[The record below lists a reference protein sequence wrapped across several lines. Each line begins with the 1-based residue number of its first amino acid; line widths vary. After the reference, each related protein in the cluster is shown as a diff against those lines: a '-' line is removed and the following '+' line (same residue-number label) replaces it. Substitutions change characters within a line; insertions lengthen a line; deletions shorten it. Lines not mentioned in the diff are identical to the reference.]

1 MKKVS
6 IGEAAEILGISKE
19 AVYNRIRRNSLRAE
33 ESGGVRYVLL
43 DDEMQQSEPASQSSA
58 KSPRTSGTAGTQ
70 SFIDYLIKEVAE
82 LKGKIE
88 ALQEDKDRLH
98 KEKEEILI
106 ASKEEIKLMYKE
118 RDEKLGYFLSFFDK
132 PLISA
137 KNREAK
143 PFDVE
148 VKEKVYD
155 EREWTSLAK
164 FIRSLKRKKRP
175 KAQSLIIENIGKSEL
190 IRVEGNEL
198 LINQS
203 LDIKSLKGKK

>member
-43 DDEMQQSEPASQSSA
+43 DDEMQSEPASQNSA
-58 KSPRTSGTAGTQ
+58 KSPRTSGTASTTQ
-70 SFIDYLIKEVAE
+70 SFIDYLIKEISE

-88 ALQEDKDRLH
+88 ALQSDKDRLH

-106 ASKEEIKLMYKE
+106 ASKDEIKLMYKE
-118 RDEKLGYFLSFFDK
+118 RDEKLRYFLSFFDK
-132 PLISA
+132 PLLSS
-137 KNREAK
+137 KSREAK
-143 PFDVE
+143 PYDVE
-148 VKEKVYD
+148 IKEKTFD
-155 EREWTSLAK
+155 RSEWTSLAK
-164 FIRSLKRKKRP
+164 FVKSLKRKKRL
-175 KAQSLIIENIGKSEL
+175 KAQSLIIENIGKSEF

-203 LDIKSLKGKK
+203 LDIKSLKGSK

>member
-19 AVYNRIRRNSLRAE
+19 AVYNRIRRNSLRTE
-33 ESGGVRYVLL
+33 EIDGVRYVLL
-43 DDEMQQSEPASQSSA
+43 EGAVSADEARRA
-58 KSPRTSGTAGTQ
+58 KAKTSPKTQTAPQNQ

-88 ALQEDKDRLH
+88 ALQSDKDRLH

-118 RDEKLGYFLSFFDK
+118 RDEKLGHFLSFFDK

-137 KNREAK
+137 KNRETK
-143 PFDVE
+143 PFDIE
-148 VKEKVYD
+148 VKEKTYD

-175 KAQSLIIENIGKSEL
+175 KAQSLIIENIGKSEF